1 MFNGAAPFQIK
12 HHYKYMSS
20 KQEIIGKIY
29 QYLNKSGLGSKAA
42 TLKDAREKDES
53 IKMKDVEECI

>member
-1 MFNGAAPFQIK
+1 
-12 HHYKYMSS
+12 MSS